1 MTRPLAML
9 VAFSLGLALTVSV
22 ATSGESGRSTE
33 QIGIQ
38 GQWAI
43 DVREPDGTSVTRRE
57 FHNDLVS
64 GPALAS
70 LLGGKTVMGRFQ
82 VRLSCGPTGAQC
94 ASPCAASLCSI
105 FEPDFAFVLPPGIPG
120 TLVKTLLVSLPASG
134 GLRLQGS
141 TVASANG
148 TIGQVETL
156 LTHCDT
162 LTTPP
167 AGCVSS
173 SVGQFAL
180 TTAVVSPAI
189 EVFSGQQVL
198 VTVTITSTTA
208 TALPPPSSTA
218 PAR

>member
-1 MTRPLAML
+1 MNRPLAML
-9 VAFSLGLALTVSV
+9 VAFSLGLALTAPV

-38 GQWAI
+38 GQWVI
-43 DVREPDGTSVTRRE
+43 DVRGPDGTSVTRRE

-82 VRLSCGPTGAQC
+82 VRLGCAPGTQC
-94 ASPCAASLCSI
+94 TLPCAASLCSI
-105 FEPDFAFVLPPGIPG
+105 FEPDFAFALPPGIQG
-120 TLVKTLLVSLPASG
+120 TVVKTLLLSLPTSG

-156 LTHCDT
+156 LTHCDS

-167 AGCVSS
+167 VGCVSS
-173 SVGQFAL
+173 SVGQFPL
-180 TTAVVSPAI
+180 TTAVLSPAI

-198 VTVTITSTTA
+198 VTVTITSATA
-208 TALPPPSSTA
+208 TAPSALSSTE